1 MARHVNG
8 RRLALAPAAERWIS
22 LGEGT
27 APLPERLLLAHAAG
41 EILFIT
47 GAGTSMPSGL
57 PDFKNLVLQVYREL
71 DPQCYSVISIDPNA
85 RSGSFALN
93 HSQSAEVKRFDD
105 GDYDVVLGMLERRV
119 DGTDMRSGK
128 VRATLTKL
136 IRTNPFGG
144 ALTKPKPAQ
153 IHRALMKLAD
163 RGQAVSIATT
173 NFDHLLQ
180 AAGQRRIETH
190 VLGGIPRPS
199 THSDFSGVMHI
210 HGALSF
216 SEGKASD
223 FVVTDRDFGEFY
235 LRRRV
240 VPDFIYDAARL
251 FNLVLVGYSANDA
264 PMRYLLNAVAA
275 DGSRFRDL
283 KERFAFIAAPSI
295 GQEVHLE
302 DWRGRGITPIPYDS
316 RDGHRQLETTLTRWA
331 ELSAVNG
338 KPERVAALIRKL
350 VKNARESTPEGDR
363 DLFDHLFRRSN
374 DAERQKIA
382 EQIAVAGANIDW
394 LSAMNLMAQEVHRE
408 SAR

>member
-1 MARHVNG
+1 MPRRANG
-8 RRLALAPAAERWIS
+8 KSPALAPAAERWIS

-47 GAGTSMPSGL
+47 GAGTSTPSGL

-71 DPQCYSVISIDPNA
+71 DPPSHSVMSVEPKA
-85 RSGSFALN
+85 RTGSDALHHN
-93 HSQSAEVKRFDD
+93 QSAEIKRFDA
-105 GDYDVVLGMLERRV
+105 GDYDVVLGMLERRL
-119 DGTDMRSGK
+119 DGIGMSSSK
-128 VRATLTKL
+128 VRGTLTKL
-136 IRTNPFGG
+136 IRTIPSSG
-144 ALTKPKPAQ
+144 ALTKPKLAR

-163 RGQAVSIATT
+163 RGHAVSIATT

-180 AAGQRRIETH
+180 AAAQRRIATH

-199 THSDFSGVMHI
+199 TRNDFSGVMHI
-210 HGALSF
+210 HGALNS
-216 SEGKASD
+216 SEGQASD
-223 FVVTDRDFGEFY
+223 VVVTDRDFGEFY

-283 KERFAFIAAPSI
+283 KERFAFITTPSS
-295 GQEVHLE
+295 GPEVHLE

-316 RDGHRQLETTLTRWA
+316 GDDHRQLETTLTRWA
-331 ELSAVNG
+331 DLSAVNG
-338 KPERVAALIRKL
+338 RPEKVDKLISRL
-350 VKNARESTPEGDR
+350 VKKARQTTPEGDR
-363 DLFDHLFRRSN
+363 DP
-374 DAERQKIA
+374 I
-382 EQIAVAGANIDW
+382 
-394 LSAMNLMAQEVHRE
+394 HRT
-408 SAR
+408 